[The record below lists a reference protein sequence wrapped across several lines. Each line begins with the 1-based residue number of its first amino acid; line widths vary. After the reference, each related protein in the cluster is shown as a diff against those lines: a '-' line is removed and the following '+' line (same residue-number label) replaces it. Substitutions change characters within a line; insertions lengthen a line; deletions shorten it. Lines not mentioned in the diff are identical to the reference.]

1 MCARWAACLM
11 TLRRRLA
18 ILMIRGRAHSS
29 LNWSSAYE
37 LRRAKEEVDHFVEHT
52 MPTCANVRQCSQM
65 CRSCAKCK
73 GRDVG
78 MGKLWHARFSS
89 LLEILPSRI
98 RSSKRQRKMVNVF
111 FIGCS
116 CTEARVRKWNTESSR
131 MLVSFRKGDA
141 PQREVKEVTREH
153 VKARR
158 ICRPGGSVGTAGD
171 RLRVHHGGREAAH
184 V

>member
-78 MGKLWHARFSS
+78 MGKLWHARR
-89 LLEILPSRI
+89 LAVLQL
-98 RSSKRQRKMVNVF
+98 
-111 FIGCS
+111 
-116 CTEARVRKWNTESSR
+116 ARDLAIADSQFKA
-131 MLVSFRKGDA
+131 A
-141 PQREVKEVTREH
+141 PQNGE
-153 VKARR
+153 
-158 ICRPGGSVGTAGD
+158 
-171 RLRVHHGGREAAH
+171 RVFHRM
-184 V
+184 